1 MRSVGLLDAR
11 APRYARRV
19 LSPTPPSSATARSSF
34 SWRLLAVWLVLLAVA
49 LAVRLPFVLCVGPA
63 EGGGDEW
70 YTVWRAWS
78 VLFEGGNPGNFY
90 HPALFYDA
98 GAALFSGRYLVGRM
112 SGAFHSPV
120 DLLAD
125 FVLDDAKYL
134 QALQLL
140 AAVFG
145 ALTVPVVFE
154 LGRRIAGW
162 RAGLVAA
169 AMLAVLPMHVLYS
182 QRARVDS
189 LCVLLTAV
197 AMLAL
202 HRLAERGARRDFVA
216 AGAMIGLATAAN
228 YTAVVLGVAY
238 LGAAL
243 LARTRSTAAQLVR
256 SIAWGVGAGV
266 LAFVLTNP
274 YFALTPAAAL
284 RNVVFQLSLTV
295 WQHPYAEKTARWF
308 YLGLL
313 RDEGRSFAVLAACA
327 GAWLALRGPGF
338 RRILG
343 LFPWLVLGA
352 FAAFKT
358 QEDRYVLIAIPW
370 LCVGIGV
377 LAGDLLSAVARR
389 RAWIATV
396 GLILVAPIV
405 GDLWTRTRPLVLIEN
420 VEENQRAVL
429 QRWVIEHAPP
439 GGTIWVE
446 SDLLPLL
453 QMTFADPGGRLQQ
466 LVQAAFRQAYPDF
479 DARVVK
485 GELVE
490 RVANFDA
497 RLVTERRVDL
507 AVTCDRNVRYV
518 QRGAEFAAERAF
530 YAALAAHGTRRF
542 EAMGCWAAEI
552 R

>member
-1 MRSVGLLDAR
+1 MWT
-11 APRYARRV
+11 V
-19 LSPTPPSSATARSSF
+19 L
-34 SWRLLAVWLVLLAVA
+34 LVLA
-49 LAVRLPFVLCVGPA
+49 LCVRLPFVLRVGPN

-78 VLFEGGNPGNFY
+78 VLFDGGNPGNFY
-90 HPALFYDA
+90 HPALFYEA
-98 GAALFSGRYLVGRM
+98 GAALFSGRYLTGSA
-112 SGAFHSPV
+112 SGVFHSPV

-125 FVLDDAKYL
+125 FVLDETKYL

-145 ALTVPVVFE
+145 ALTVPAVFE
-154 LGRRIAGW
+154 VARRIGGW

-169 AMLAVLPMHVLYS
+169 GILAILPVHVLYS

-189 LCVLLTAV
+189 LSVLLTAV

-202 HRLAERGARRDFVA
+202 HRLAERGRRRDFVA

-228 YTAVVLGVAY
+228 YTAVIVGVAY
-238 LGAAL
+238 LGAAVL
-243 LARTRSTAAQLVR
+243 VRKRSTAAELAR
-256 SIAWGVGAGV
+256 GIALGVVAGAAV
-266 LAFVLTNP
+266 FALTNP
-274 YFALTPAAAL
+274 YFSLTPAAAM

-295 WQHPYAEKTARWF
+295 WQHPYTEKAAGWF
-308 YLGLL
+308 YLRLL
-313 RDEGRSFAVLAACA
+313 HDQSLLFTVMAACA
-327 GAWLALRGPGF
+327 GAWLAIRGHGF
-338 RRILG
+338 RRVVG

-352 FAAFKT
+352 FTAFRT

-370 LCVGIGV
+370 LCAAIGV
-377 LAGDLLSAVARR
+377 LVSDVFATIARR
-389 RAWIATV
+389 TRIVAMGV
-396 GLILVAPIV
+396 GLLLVTPMA
-405 GDLWTRTRPLVLIEN
+405 GELWARTKPLVLVGH
-420 VEENQRAVL
+420 VEENQRSVL
-429 QRWVIEHAPP
+429 QRWLIRHAPP

-453 QMTFADPGGRLQQ
+453 QITFAEPGGHLQQ

-479 DARVVK
+479 DAHVLK

-490 RVANFDA
+490 RIANFDPA
-497 RLVTERRVDL
+497 LVTEKHVDL

-518 QRGAEFAAERAF
+518 QQAGPAFASPRAF
-530 YAALAAHGTRRF
+530 YAALAEHGTWRF
-542 EAMGCWAAEI
+542 ETMGCWVAEI